1 MATRRRCMATYTD
14 ELRRAGTQLYRSS
27 HKIPV
32 HCIRRPL
39 SLMRF
44 VEQQM
49 TKTSRCDCSWPRPS
63 QILFDLPKIKASKMA
78 CGFERTITIG
88 DVTSDSSSLSSN
100 ILVCPVFSELLDSEL
115 VELLWQDGHV
125 VMHTQSNHRA
135 SAINDESKPD
145 QEPQCERSLAR
156 SAGLIQDDETV
167 SWLQY
172 PLDDPPAKEFCS
184 DFFSEM
190 AGIDVIGVPPTES
203 TAFAATRPPRPPQGC
218 KPQASS
224 FGDGD
229 ASICGSNQIHAQAD
243 LSRDSAAAAAKGSPS
258 ETEAYETTLTS
269 SSGGS
274 DCSVRRTRKQ
284 SFGSNRSQ
292 KRRKRDAD
300 DREYQSEVI
309 FSSPSIDLALC
320 HRYLLRNLQNQF
332 HRHLQEA
339 EIEWTEAKKL
349 ARRST
354 STRRSRA
361 AEVHNLSERVRTDEE
376 LLE

>member
-1 MATRRRCMATYTD
+1 MGNQ
-14 ELRRAGTQLYRSS
+14 LRLTLQISCSS
-27 HKIPV
+27 P
-32 HCIRRPL
+32 
-39 SLMRF
+39 F
-44 VEQQM
+44 
-49 TKTSRCDCSWPRPS
+49 
-63 QILFDLPKIKASKMA
+63 
-78 CGFERTITIG
+78 
-88 DVTSDSSSLSSN
+88 SLSRS
-100 ILVCPVFSELLDSEL
+100 CRLDSEL
-115 VELLWQDGHV
+115 VELLWQDMHV
-125 VMHTQSNHRA
+125 VMHSQSNRGA
-135 SAINDESKPD
+135 SAINDESKPE
-145 QEPQCERSLAR
+145 QQPQCERSLAR

-190 AGIDVIGVPPTES
+190 AGIGVIGVPTES
-203 TAFAATRPPRPPQGC
+203 TAFTATCPPRPPQSC
-218 KPQASS
+218 KAQASS

-243 LSRDSAAAAAKGSPS
+243 LSRDSAAAAAKGLPS
-258 ETEAYETTLTS
+258 ETEQQHAYETTLTS

-274 DCSVRRTRKQ
+274 DCSVRRMRKQ
-284 SFGSNRSQ
+284 IFGSNRSQ

-332 HRHLQEA
+332 HWQLQEA
-339 EIEWTEAKKL
+339 EIGSMEAKKQ
-349 ARRST
+349 AQRST
-354 STRRSRA
+354 ATRRSRA